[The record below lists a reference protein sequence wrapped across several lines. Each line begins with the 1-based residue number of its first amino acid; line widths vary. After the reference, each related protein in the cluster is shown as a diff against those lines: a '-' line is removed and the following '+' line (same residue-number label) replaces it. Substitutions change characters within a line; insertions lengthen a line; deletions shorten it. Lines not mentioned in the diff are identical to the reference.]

1 MFKRILNSQRS
12 SIFGKGM
19 QRRAYQT
26 NHGKTYMS
34 SMERTVQDKFN
45 WTFMGKIPIYALLGG
60 LNLAAYG
67 LSLFMTKE
75 DYLEYFAYR
84 GGSSSGDG
92 SRATN
97 LPRAMIGSNNFMN
110 AAESAGLMIVLG
122 GYMHSKVGAMTM
134 LKLAGLSCLGIAM
147 SW

>member
-1 MFKRILNSQRS
+1 
-12 SIFGKGM
+12 M
-19 QRRAYQT
+19 QRRSYQT
-26 NHGKTYMS
+26 THGKSYMN

-60 LNLAAYG
+60 LNLGAYG
-67 LSLFMTKE
+67 LSLMMNEK

-97 LPRAMIGSNNFMN
+97 LPRAMIGSNNFIN
-110 AAESAGLMIVLG
+110 AAGSGGLMIALG
-122 GYMHSKVGAMTM
+122 TYMHSKVGAMTM
-134 LKLAGLSCLGIAM
+134 FKLAGLSCLGIAM